1 MAMRCDQIGA
11 RSGSTPLMSTK
22 LNNMYIVRQISGLWI
37 VQRKHSQQ
45 IVFSH
50 KELMKAYEWQ
60 FKQVNHA

>member
-1 MAMRCDQIGA
+1 
-11 RSGSTPLMSTK
+11 
-22 LNNMYIVRQISGLWI
+22 MYIVRQIRGLWI

-50 KELMKAYEWQ
+50 KELMKAWEWQ

>member
-1 MAMRCDQIGA
+1 
-11 RSGSTPLMSTK
+11 
-22 LNNMYIVRQISGLWI
+22 MYIIRKISGLWI

-50 KELMKAYEWQ
+50 KKLMKAWEWQ